1 MYPQGKRPRQ
11 GSAWYSALISNFES
25 VCVLKR
31 LTYAILALL
40 DYYIPAYGN
49 LGVEFSDIL

>member
-1 MYPQGKRPRQ
+1 MYPQGKRPRR